1 MGTPP
6 KEKFLASGAPLC
18 CTRNDLSSP
27 MRTVVCVFVLLALAS
42 GVHADD
48 KKKKKPAAN
57 NAPIKAPGG
66 GGGGPMHMPNPSH
79 GNPAHSLGQTG
90 PGAGPAHVKSHVG
103 PSAANPLSTHPTAG
117 GPASGKTGQGSATGQ
132 TSNPLLRKGGQAGP
146 NGHGS
151 NPLTRNNQP
160 AGAMGNHPAAGNTN
174 PLAKKGASQ
183 SAINGHTASNLAGRN
198 NANFKGERAI
208 AAQNGRG
215 FNNSGG
221 NWRAAHANY
230 RVRPYHDVFHN
241 YRAVRHDRYWY
252 NHHYDRVVV
261 VGGGYYYWDAG
272 YWYPAWG
279 YDPAFSFYVYDGPI
293 YSYDNLPPDQVTMNV
308 QAELQDEGYYTGEI
322 DGQVGPKTRD
332 AVGAYQA
339 DHNLEVTSAIDEPTV
354 EALGL
359 TGTS

>member
-1 MGTPP
+1 
-6 KEKFLASGAPLC
+6 
-18 CTRNDLSSP
+18 
-27 MRTVVCVFVLLALAS
+27 MRTIVCLLVLLALAT

-57 NAPIKAPGG
+57 NAPVKVPGTGG
-66 GGGGPMHMPNPSH
+66 GGGGPAHMPNLSH
-79 GNPAHSLGQTG
+79 S
-90 PGAGPAHVKSHVG
+90 GPAHGMNATNRSSGVPHTG
-103 PSAANPLSTHPTAG
+103 NHADRSATNPLTAHSSTGGGGAEKSAHAG
-117 GPASGKTGQGSATGQ
+117 PGGQS
-132 TSNPLLRKGGQAGP
+132 SNPLLRKHDQATANGQ
-146 NGHGS
+146 GS
-151 NPLTRNNQP
+151 NPLTRKNRQP
-160 AGAMGNHPAAGNTN
+160 GAMGSNAAARNGN
-174 PLAKKGASQ
+174 PMMKK
-183 SAINGHTASNLAGRN
+183 NGGQAAMNSHTATNLTGKN
-198 NANFKGERAI
+198 NANLNGRHVTGS
-208 AAQNGRG
+208 QYGRG
-215 FNNSGG
+215 FNNHGG

-230 RVRPYHDVFHN
+230 RVRPYREVFHN
-241 YRAVRHDRYWY
+241 YHAVRHDRYWY
-252 NHHYDRVVV
+252 NHHYDRVVI

>member
-1 MGTPP
+1 MG
-6 KEKFLASGAPLC
+6 
-18 CTRNDLSSP
+18 
-27 MRTVVCVFVLLALAS
+27 
-42 GVHADD
+42 
-48 KKKKKPAAN
+48 
-57 NAPIKAPGG
+57 
-66 GGGGPMHMPNPSH
+66 
-79 GNPAHSLGQTG
+79 AH
-90 PGAGPAHVKSHVG
+90 PGANS
-103 PSAANPLSTHPTAG
+103 
-117 GPASGKTGQGSATGQ
+117 
-132 TSNPLLRKGGQAGP
+132 
-146 NGHGS
+146 
-151 NPLTRNNQP
+151 
-160 AGAMGNHPAAGNTN
+160 TN

-183 SAINGHTASNLAGRN
+183 AAINGHATAGKYANLNGGHAI
-198 NANFKGERAI
+198 NA
-208 AAQNGRG
+208 QYGRG
-215 FNNSGG
+215 FNNHAG

-230 RVRPYHDVFHN
+230 HVRPYREVFHN
-241 YRAVRHDRYWY
+241 YHAVRHDRYWY

-332 AVGAYQA
+332 AVGAYQT